1 MISKETIKKRI
12 ASGMTPEQ
20 AETLPLQWVK
30 NLTIPKVLEI
40 ESHGISITSSAIL
53 LDVNPQ
59 TLHAFIKR
67 HNIQWRG
74 KGYNFKKGEV
84 NPDSNYQRAKALGF
98 SHMTVYKRMEISGCT
113 FEEAVKKPK
122 RSYKRMTNETV
133 LQAVEIRAQGKTIK
147 DAAKILGV
155 DYCYLL
161 QRVKKHEIGRAHV

>member
-1 MISKETIKKRI
+1 MISKETIKNRI
-12 ASGMTPEQ
+12 ARGMTPEQ

-30 NLTIPKVLEI
+30 KLTIEKVLEI
-40 ESHGISITSSAIL
+40 EAHGISITSSAIL
-53 LDVNPQ
+53 LGVEPQ

-67 HNIQWRG
+67 HGIEWRG
-74 KGYNFKKGEV
+74 KGFNYKKGEV
-84 NPDSNYQRAKALGF
+84 NPNSNFQKAKALGVCN
-98 SHMTVYKRMEISGCT
+98 MTIQKRMERNWIS
-113 FEEAVKKPK
+113 FEEAAAIEK

-161 QRVKKHEIGRAHV
+161 QRVKKHDKTN

>member
-1 MISKETIKKRI
+1 
-12 ASGMTPEQ
+12 MTPEQ

-74 KGYNFKKGEV
+74 K
-84 NPDSNYQRAKALGF
+84 RL
-98 SHMTVYKRMEISGCT
+98 
-113 FEEAVKKPK
+113 
-122 RSYKRMTNETV
+122 
-133 LQAVEIRAQGKTIK
+133 
-147 DAAKILGV
+147 
-155 DYCYLL
+155 
-161 QRVKKHEIGRAHV
+161 

>member
-1 MISKETIKKRI
+1 MISKETIRKRI
-12 ASGMTPEQ
+12 EKGMTPEQ
-20 AETLPLQWVK
+20 AATMPLQLVK
-30 NLTIPKVLEI
+30 KLTIQKVLEV
-40 ESHGISITSSAIL
+40 EAHGISITSSAIL

-74 KGYNFKKGEV
+74 KGFNYKKGEV
-84 NPDSNYQRAKALGF
+84 NPNSNFQKAKALGICN
-98 SHMTVYKRMEISGCT
+98 MTIQKRMERNWIS
-113 FEEAVKKPK
+113 FEEAAAIKK

-161 QRVKKHEIGRAHV
+161 QRVKKHDKTN